1 MQDNYGLILDN
12 RTDERDLFF
21 GANERVNH
29 KYTVSDWLPYYSVGE
44 LQHGT
49 YFDTMSCVTFATLN
63 ILEAKFNYLLDENI
77 LSDDNLK
84 WLNEK
89 GYIEN
94 GKFNFSDRFIASLS
108 GTTNRGNNARNVWNA
123 IRKYGLVSEKICDW
137 DRSRDV
143 VYEERFPDWYRD
155 PKNVSQ
161 EALDLGKEFLE
172 RFNILYERVYRAD
185 YFEAVKHSPLLVFIS
200 TGCPKE
206 GDMQMACDKTTNHAV
221 SLPNANGEF
230 LKLFDHYHKNPI
242 GEGQEK
248 FLRKVSKDFL
258 TYSFGYSCS
267 VSEKEP
273 KEDKCIMKLIK
284 TAGDPRIWA
293 VTKTKERMHIPNMP
307 NLYAGSD
314 IAGIWG
320 KEHEEVTQE
329 ELDAYPVCDVNISFT
344 INKNIWK

>member
-1 MQDNYGLILDN
+1 MENNHGLIPDQS
-12 RTDERDLFF
+12 TDERDLFF
-21 GANERVNH
+21 GANDRVKH
-29 KYTVSDWLPYYSVGE
+29 EHSVDDWLPYYSVGE

-63 ILEAKFNYLLDENI
+63 IIEAKFNYLLKKELI
-77 LSDDNLK
+77 SSDSLNWLK
-84 WLNEK
+84 EK

-108 GTTNRGNNARNVWNA
+108 GTTQKGNNARNVWNA
-123 IRKYGLVSEKICDW
+123 IRKYGLVPQHMCDW
-137 DRSRDV
+137 DRGRDA
-143 VYEERFPDWYRD
+143 VYEERFAEWYRD
-155 PKNVSQ
+155 PENVSR
-161 EALDLGKEFLE
+161 ETLDLGKEFLE
-172 RFNILYERVYRAD
+172 RFDILYERVQKAD
-185 YFEAVKHSPLLVFIS
+185 YFEAVKHSPLLVFIATS
-200 TGCPKE
+200 CPKE
-206 GDMQMACDKTTNHAV
+206 EDYQLACGNTVNHAV

-230 LKLFDHYHKNPI
+230 LQLFDHYHKNPN

-248 FLRKVSKDFL
+248 FLRKVSKDYL
-258 TYSFGYSCS
+258 NYSFGYSCS
-267 VSEKEP
+267 VSEIKP

-320 KEHEEVTQE
+320 SEYEEVTQE
-329 ELDAYPVCDVNISFT
+329 ELEKYPVCDVQISFT